1 MKKTIFAMAF
11 SLVSIASV
19 IVFGPSASAQALSG
33 YVLKQ
38 KMIYY
43 GNITINA
50 TAKGARIDAKELQAF
65 ILPSSTALIYNTS
78 NMKYC
83 RLPHEIWIDKL
94 TVAGSL
100 GPVKKV
106 NSGVYLGYKI
116 NQYIADMFKQGGK
129 WWYRI
134 EFTTTNDMNLPKQVT
149 DDYLTLLGL
158 PKGYGMPITINRHF
172 DVEYTSPKHRKEV
185 FLTTYGA
192 KPEQINPALLVPPRT
207 GYTAVKDEMDVILS
221 DSEDP
226 FK

>member
-1 MKKTIFAMAF
+1 MKKTMFALAI
-11 SLVSIASV
+11 SLVSLASATG
-19 IVFGPSASAQALSG
+19 FGQAASAQTLSG

-50 TAKGARIDAKELQAF
+50 TMKGSRIDAKELQAY
-65 ILPSSTALIYNTS
+65 ILPNSMALIYNNS

-83 RLPHEIWIDKL
+83 RLPQQIWIDKL
-94 TVAGSL
+94 TVAGHL

-106 NSGVYLGYKI
+106 NSGVYQGYKI
-116 NQYIADMFKQGGK
+116 NQYVADLFKQNGN
-129 WWYRI
+129 WWYQI
-134 EFTTTNDMNLPKQVT
+134 EFTTTGDMHLPAQVT

-172 DVEYTSPKHRKEV
+172 DHEYTKPTHRKEV
-185 FLTTYGA
+185 FLITYGA
-192 KPEQINPALLVPPRT
+192 KPGQIDPKILVPPQS